1 MARAM
6 MNLSGRAASYPFGPA
21 ATSQNLCDDA
31 LTMSKPAGRIHEIE
45 HHAADWATTRPV
57 VSGTQGVIAA
67 GHPLVSM
74 AGMRMLLAGGNAF
87 DAAVAAGFAAA
98 VVEPTASYTLCGE
111 CVALV
116 YDARRRETQALSG
129 QGTAPGLATI
139 ELFRKRGLDRIP
151 TGPGS
156 DAHLSFTV
164 PGAVDAYLTLLET
177 LGTKTISEVL
187 APALHYAERGFPMY
201 EYMHRLLA
209 IPETRSQFDV
219 YPPGGTAVFYP
230 GGRVP
235 EVGEVFVQPALAGT
249 LRKLMEVDAQG
260 CDHRQ
265 AGIAAAR
272 QRFYRGDVAA
282 TIGAFSERL
291 GGLLRASDLA
301 GYHAG
306 LESPVRVAF
315 AGREIV
321 AQGAWTQGPVLL
333 QALGML
339 ATLDL
344 RALGHNSPRYIHV
357 VTEALKLAFADRER
371 YYGDAGAVP
380 LAELL
385 SPAYARQRAALIR
398 QDRAMPEAPP
408 AGDPHGRGAAGSARP
423 VTPGARGTGVAAGG
437 ADGTTHIAAIDRDG
451 NMVCLTPSGGVFRKS
466 AFAPELGCTLSTRS
480 EMFVLE
486 DGHPN
491 ALTPGKRPRTT
502 LVSYLICEDGVPTT
516 TVGCPGGDDQSQ
528 ADLQIV
534 LNLVVFGMNPQ
545 QAVEASRFSTQ
556 TLVNSFYPRAY
567 RPGQLN
573 VEPGIPESTRA
584 ELRALGHSVSEI
596 GACGIGAV
604 VTRRDPASG
613 ALSAGAD
620 PRRPTYALAW

>member
-1 MARAM
+1 
-6 MNLSGRAASYPFGPA
+6 
-21 ATSQNLCDDA
+21 
-31 LTMSKPAGRIHEIE
+31 MSRPDGRIHEIE
-45 HHAADWATTRPV
+45 HHAADWTTTRPV
-57 VSGTQGVIAA
+57 VSGTQGVVAA

-74 AGMRMLLAGGNAF
+74 AGMRMLLAGGNAV

-116 YDARRRETQALSG
+116 HDARSGQTQAVSG
-129 QGTAPGLATI
+129 QGPAPALATVA
-139 ELFRKRGLDRIP
+139 LFRERGLDRIP
-151 TGPGS
+151 TGPGP

-177 LGTKTISEVL
+177 HGTRSVSEVL
-187 APALHYAERGFPMY
+187 APAVHYAEHGFPMY
-201 EYMHRLLA
+201 EYMRRLLA
-209 IPETRSQFDV
+209 IPETRRQFDI

-230 GGRVP
+230 GGRPP
-235 EVGEVFVQPALAGT
+235 EVGELFVQPALAAT
-249 LRKLMEVDAQG
+249 LRRLAEADTRG
-260 CDHRQ
+260 RGHRV

-272 QRFYRGDVAA
+272 ERFYRGDIAA
-282 TIGAFSERL
+282 AIGEFSTRL
-291 GGLLRASDLA
+291 GGLLRAGDLA
-301 GYHAG
+301 GYRAR
-306 LESPVRVAF
+306 LEPPLRTTF

-321 AQGAWTQGPVLL
+321 GQSAWTQGPVLM

-344 RALGHNSPRYIHV
+344 RALGHNSARYVHV
-357 VTEALKLAFADRER
+357 VSEALKLAFADRER
-371 YYGDAGAVP
+371 YYGDVATVP

-385 SPAYARQRAALIR
+385 SPAYARERAALIR
-398 QDRAMPEAPP
+398 LDRAMPEAPP
-408 AGDPHGRGAAGSARP
+408 AGDPAGPGPAPAARPAAGAAA
-423 VTPGARGTGVAAGG
+423 G

-451 NMVCLTPSGGVFRKS
+451 TMICLTPSGGVFRKS

-491 ALTPGKRPRTT
+491 GLVPGKRPRTT

-516 TVGCPGGDDQSQ
+516 TVGCPGGDDQAQ

-534 LNLVVFGMNPQ
+534 LNLLVFGMNPQ
-545 QAVEASRFSTQ
+545 RAVEAPRFSTQ
-556 TLVNSFYPRAY
+556 TLVNSFYPRVY
-567 RPGQLN
+567 SPGQLN
-573 VEPGIPESTRA
+573 VEPGIPERTRA
-584 ELRALGHSVSEI
+584 ELRALGHTVGEI

-604 VTRRDPASG
+604 VTRRDPATG